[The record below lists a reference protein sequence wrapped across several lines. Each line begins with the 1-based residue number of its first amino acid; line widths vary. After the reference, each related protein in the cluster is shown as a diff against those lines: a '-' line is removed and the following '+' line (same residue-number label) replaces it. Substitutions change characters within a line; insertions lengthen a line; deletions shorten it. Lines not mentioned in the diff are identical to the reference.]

1 MDTDLAADL
10 DTQERK
16 VLHQMFWHWI
26 HLLVYYLTRR
36 MTSFA
41 TMVMRVTFSFD
52 QFAIPKE
59 TIHRFQLPT
68 NRKSRRKEQK
78 KSRRKERKKSRRKEQ
93 KKSRRK
99 ERKKSRR
106 KEQKD
111 RMKACGKLKK
121 RLG

>member
-1 MDTDLAADL
+1 MLVMKMDTDLVADLVADL

-26 HLLVYYLTRR
+26 QFLVLYYLTRR

-68 NRKSRRKEQK
+68 NRKRVV
-78 KSRRKERKKSRRKEQ
+78 ERKKKIE
-93 KKSRRK
+93 
-99 ERKKSRR
+99 
-106 KEQKD
+106 
-111 RMKACGKLKK
+111 
-121 RLG
+121 